1 VGFLLLSVAAC
12 PPRHCARSSGRA
24 RSRPVRRPTRPG
36 VRQAQALLELSA
48 TAEVGTVSAM
58 VEQRS
63 HYIASDVLANAAAL
77 RADLIRTAQRTA
89 QLMCEIALTRDSVAA
104 HYRQMAGD
112 AGPDAAQFLQHAAQL
127 DQAAE
132 RARRFAALEYQQVNE
147 WQQRDATAD

>member
-1 VGFLLLSVAAC
+1 MTWFI
-12 PPRHCARSSGRA
+12 RS
-24 RSRPVRRPTRPG
+24 G
-36 VRQAQALLELSA
+36 VRQSQAPHELSA
-48 TAEVGTVSAM
+48 TAEAGTVDAM

-89 QLMCEIALTRDSVAA
+89 QLMCEIALTREGAAA
-104 HYRQMAGD
+104 HYRHMAGK
-112 AGPDAAQFLQHAAQL
+112 AGADAAQFLQHAAQL

-147 WQQRDATAD
+147 WQQR